1 MGMQFPGTFT
11 GCWLLKFPFLSGSTR
26 KSVLPLVSPLFA
38 GFYPSRWACS
48 ASCFLQSCSDVQ
60 WTWIHSKIL
69 STLCRQIVD
78 LPQGLAEVARDH
90 LGGLLSGLEELLGS
104 GRAGLPVPYHP
115 LTILAGMSSPARRK
129 LFTWGILGRCEA
141 DGGFNAA
148 LITRSVFIS
157 KNTVSSEKWARWDIC
172 ACSWTCEVEIRWEM
186 VGRTWC
192 SFWKRVV
199 NWHKLHLLSAKPW
212 GKKGFVFHFNTQIN
226 MWNTAN
232 PFLWWNFSSTAE
244 SLCKWDVGWD
254 GIKVE
259 LGQASPPAS
268 RDIRWRRAELTCSCG
283 IWFLSASEKPNS
295 KKVLKYLRDLSADLL
310 KQVWTYTEITPQMG
324 LRWSF
329 WLKFQPLS
337 GP

>member
-1 MGMQFPGTFT
+1 M
-11 GCWLLKFPFLSGSTR
+11 WSTP
-26 KSVLPLVSPLFA
+26 KSVLYLRYKLRSHFLSDGDAISRYIHRLLAAEIPFSFWEHKKISVALSVSLVCWFLPIQVGL
-38 GFYPSRWACS
+38 S

-69 STLCRQIVD
+69 TTLCRQIVD

-129 LFTWGILGRCEA
+129 LFSWGILGRCEA

-148 LITRSVFIS
+148 LITPSVFIS

-192 SFWKRVV
+192 SFWKWVV
-199 NWHKLHLLSAKPW
+199 N
-212 GKKGFVFHFNTQIN
+212 
-226 MWNTAN
+226 
-232 PFLWWNFSSTAE
+232 
-244 SLCKWDVGWD
+244 C
-254 GIKVE
+254 
-259 LGQASPPAS
+259 
-268 RDIRWRRAELTCSCG
+268 
-283 IWFLSASEKPNS
+283 
-295 KKVLKYLRDLSADLL
+295 
-310 KQVWTYTEITPQMG
+310 
-324 LRWSF
+324 
-329 WLKFQPLS
+329 
-337 GP
+337 

>member
-1 MGMQFPGTFT
+1 MCSELEFT
-11 GCWLLKFPFLSGSTR
+11 AKY
-26 KSVLPLVSPLFA
+26 SVLCVDKLWIYPKALQRWPETTWV
-38 GFYPSRWACS
+38 GFCPVWRSSW
-48 ASCFLQSCSDVQ
+48 
-60 WTWIHSKIL
+60 
-69 STLCRQIVD
+69 
-78 LPQGLAEVARDH
+78 
-90 LGGLLSGLEELLGS
+90 GLEELVYLFHTIPSQSWLGWALLQGGS
-104 GRAGLPVPYHP
+104 C
-115 LTILAGMSSPARRK
+115 S
-129 LFTWGILGRCEA
+129 LGESLGDVRLME
-141 DGGFNAA
+141 D
-148 LITRSVFIS
+148 LMQPWLLEVYFIS
-157 KNTVSSEKWARWDIC
+157 KNTVSSEKWARWGIC

-268 RDIRWRRAELTCSCG
+268 RDVRWRRAELTCSCG
-283 IWFLSASEKPNS
+283 IWFLSASEKPKS